1 MISVVIA
8 TYNSEKYIIQ
18 QLESIVQQTRNVDE
32 VIIQDDCSTDNTIN
46 VVKEFIKNNNLINWK
61 IESNLQNKG
70 YISTFKEAIKRSNG
84 DIIILCDHD
93 DEWVSNKVEIIEKSF
108 NENDNVLVLATSFIK
123 IDENGN
129 EIPVKKKMGRS
140 NNNLIRR
147 SLKKGQINK
156 MSLRDIAIYNI
167 TPGCTCA
174 FSSKI
179 KRHIEEEYKFPH
191 DWQIETVG
199 ACMDG
204 LYYLDVVT
212 TKYRIH
218 SKNTIGL
225 GHQNDYEKRAKL
237 CDIGFSEKKEMI
249 RLINNM
255 SNDEKTNKD
264 KKYMNRVVKVFEL
277 RTKMMQTKKIV
288 KYAPKTLFSCIGLS
302 KLYESV
308 AFDIISIISSKR
320 SKNK

>member
-174 FSSKI
+174 FSS
-179 KRHIEEEYKFPH
+179 
-191 DWQIETVG
+191 
-199 ACMDG
+199 
-204 LYYLDVVT
+204 
-212 TKYRIH
+212 
-218 SKNTIGL
+218 
-225 GHQNDYEKRAKL
+225 
-237 CDIGFSEKKEMI
+237 
-249 RLINNM
+249 
-255 SNDEKTNKD
+255 
-264 KKYMNRVVKVFEL
+264 
-277 RTKMMQTKKIV
+277 
-288 KYAPKTLFSCIGLS
+288 
-302 KLYESV
+302 
-308 AFDIISIISSKR
+308 
-320 SKNK
+320 